1 MSRASR
7 RIFSTVVG
15 LAVSFAIAYLTL
27 TIGNSVVA
35 HDIAMPSGGLF
46 QTSGYDQTA
55 HSFYA
60 VHTLALIIAAGC
72 TASLIA
78 SGSPGALDLF
88 GHRSSCWQ
96 S

>member
-7 RIFSTVVG
+7 RIFSAVVG

-27 TIGNSVVA
+27 TVGNSVVG
-35 HDIAMPSGGLF
+35 HDMTMATGGLF

-60 VHTLALIIAAGC
+60 VHTLTLIF
-72 TASLIA
+72 A
-78 SGSPGALDLF
+78 SGLQHL
-88 GHRSSCWQ
+88 Q
-96 S
+96 